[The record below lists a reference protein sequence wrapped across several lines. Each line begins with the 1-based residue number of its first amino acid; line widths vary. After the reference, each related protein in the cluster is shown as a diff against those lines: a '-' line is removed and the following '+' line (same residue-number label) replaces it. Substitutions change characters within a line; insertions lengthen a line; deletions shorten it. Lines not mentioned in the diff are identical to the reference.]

1 VRDVLTEHEALPSEV
16 FVQFRVADHF
26 VELDGVWQFGN
37 VESRQVGHP
46 MVPGI
51 SRPQRRSIKVTRR
64 NETCGLACDVVLI
77 DKVEDIVYGCS
88 SCRLRLGRFHRLWN
102 VTRAWVASWRP
113 MGWACVNALN
123 HVGQFNLR
131 IWSVFALKMGC
142 RSGKTSLSLYMY
154 VASLCSVVR
163 IKLYRGILAQC
174 CWRDR
179 RHDQWPPTALLSR
192 RRLDSSCRPR
202 PTVLML

>member
-64 NETCGLACDVVLI
+64 NESCGLACDVVLI

-131 IWSVFALKMGC
+131 MWSVFANAC
-142 RSGKTSLSLYMY
+142 RIEDGMPIRQDEFVALYVFCEPLLGGKDQAIPWYSS
-154 VASLCSVVR
+154 SV
-163 IKLYRGILAQC
+163 LLA
-174 CWRDR
+174 
-179 RHDQWPPTALLSR
+179 
-192 RRLDSSCRPR
+192 
-202 PTVLML
+202 